1 MIKALSING
10 VPETTPEKF
19 FGSHF
24 DGDYFYFFESEEDR
38 ISFFA
43 SLPSAWSK
51 EDHIDEINAL
61 HESEFNRRWR
71 AADYV
76 GRWEVASAANDES
89 NPYNSEAKAI
99 MAYWWNGWAAI
110 KAYGETLTEQNF
122 IDPIKFVNEL

>member
-1 MIKALSING
+1 MIKVLSING

-43 SLPSAWSK
+43 SLPSVWSK
-51 EDHIDEINAL
+51 EAHIAEINTL
-61 HESEFNRRWR
+61 HEEVFNKKLTD
-71 AADYV
+71 AEYV
-76 GRWEVASAANDES
+76 GRWEVAAAANDES

-99 MAYWWNGWAAI
+99 MAYWWNGWDEI
-110 KAYGETLTEQNF
+110 KSYAEIVDENNMIEP
-122 IDPIKFVNEL
+122 IDFVNGL

>member
-1 MIKALSING
+1 MIRVNNLNG
-10 VPETTPEKF
+10 SPEAVPTEFTS
-19 FGSHF
+19 SHF

-51 EDHIDEINAL
+51 EKHLADINAL
-61 HESEFNRRWR
+61 HEAEFDRRWR

-76 GRWEVASAANDES
+76 GRWEVSAAANDES

-99 MAYWWNGWAAI
+99 MVYWWNGWDEI
-110 KAYGETLTEQNF
+110 KSYGETVTEETAQT
-122 IDPIKFVNEL
+122 PEEFVATL